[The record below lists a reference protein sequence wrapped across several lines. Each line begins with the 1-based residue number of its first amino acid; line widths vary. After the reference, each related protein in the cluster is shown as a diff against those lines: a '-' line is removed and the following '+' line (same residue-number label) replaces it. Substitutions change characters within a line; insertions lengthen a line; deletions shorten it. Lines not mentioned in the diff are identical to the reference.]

1 LAGSQEA
8 YDMLE
13 FHKSRDYAQG
23 FAQRFEALHQ
33 ERLVFSRKIV
43 DYTAQFGRD
52 LVFEP
57 FLVLDELRKDLRA
70 HARHIAQHLILVADQ
85 FPKNVESGRPVPTAI
100 PSVEDDESA
109 TSLWDASDTR
119 AQPSPSTVD
128 ASRAG
133 LVGGPWWQ
141 ALDLQSR
148 ELKWEPEWLSVS
160 DLTPDAILDIAK
172 EFRIT
177 VNEMHAAPYVVARW
191 AEMGVLEKCEKLAI
205 LATGYGLDPKP
216 LLQMAWNID
225 KNRFKAGDWPFPEAF
240 QSYSFLLTEIETRA
254 KTAVVRQR
262 SQTGYGDEPAGDNR
276 PQLPQQEQP
285 YSLIPPTLFQW
296 KHGPP
301 VELTPQQWRLL
312 SYCLDNRRAM
322 VQEVADH
329 LWNDGTASD
338 KTEAAIDSLKS
349 KLNTRLAEADIPV
362 SVSRKA
368 GFLVLAI
375 DG

>member
-1 LAGSQEA
+1 
-8 YDMLE
+8 MLE

-70 HARHIAQHLILVADQ
+70 HARHIAQHLMLVADQ
-85 FPKNVESGRPVPTAI
+85 FPKNVDSGRPVPTAI

-109 TSLWDASDTR
+109 TSLLDASGAR

-128 ASRAG
+128 APRAG

-191 AEMGVLEKCEKLAI
+191 AEMGVLEECEKLAI

-240 QSYSFLLTEIETRA
+240 QSCSFLMTEIETRA
-254 KTAVVRQR
+254 KAAIVHRLTPGGREVKPTNNGGTSAI
-262 SQTGYGDEPAGDNR
+262 
-276 PQLPQQEQP
+276 EQDLP
-285 YSLIPPTLFQW
+285 YSLIPPNQFQW
-296 KHGPP
+296 RDGPP

-312 SYCLDNRRAM
+312 SYCLDNRRVT

-362 SVSRKA
+362 SVARKA